1 MKYSKLAIWLSIAFI
16 LLLSILIAALY
27 IITAIDKKPVHCRS
41 WAKEKK
47 TGLVT
52 VMDKQGN
59 LVCTFY
65 DSIGGINCH
74 CIDTSFT
81 YSLKKK

>member
-1 MKYSKLAIWLSIAFI
+1 MRKKTLLIWLVSSFV
-16 LLLSILIAALY
+16 LLVAILIIALY
-27 IITAIDKKPVHCRS
+27 ATSLLNKKPIHCRS

-59 LVCTFY
+59 LICTFY

-81 YSLKKK
+81 HVSAK